1 MSERREERK
10 RERRD
15 KSDTIFIKLVTSYE
29 FESFDKNESL
39 INDYL
44 ILFVSEIVEW
54 CVVMDP
60 RAPHSI

>member
-1 MSERREERK
+1 MSERREREKER
-10 RERRD
+10 D
-15 KSDTIFIKLVTSYE
+15 VIKVIQYLLNWLQRARVS
-29 FESFDKNESL
+29 FEKNESL

>member
-1 MSERREERK
+1 MSERREREKER
-10 RERRD
+10 D
-15 KSDTIFIKLVTSYE
+15 VIKVIQYLLNWLQRTRVS
-29 FESFDKNESL
+29 FEKNESL

-60 RAPHSI
+60 RALHSI